1 MVKAAGEAG
10 LDITTD
16 LVNQVVVRVII
27 VKWELSTI
35 ANC

>member
-16 LVNQVVVRVII
+16 LVNQVVVGVII